1 MRWRRRRKRPPGGLP
16 TPQLDRLAL
25 PRQVDR
31 RVMLG
36 RSEGESMRGRGNGVR
51 WGTEQEPAP
60 TTNPPRRLAI
70 FFFSPLLL
78 LPPACTV
85 QPLPPFAYCLRRCCR
100 HRHRHRHSHCRCGLV
115 YSRAAISWIR
125 GSLSLTLVKQRALRM
140 QQDEGALGGSGR
152 TSH

>member
-1 MRWRRRRKRPPGGLP
+1 MRGRRRRKRPPGGLP

-31 RVMLG
+31 RVRLG

-78 LPPACTV
+78 LPPACLPA
-85 QPLPPFAYCLRRCCR
+85 QFSLCCPLLIA
-100 HRHRHRHSHCRCGLV
+100 S
-115 YSRAAISWIR
+115 AASAAAAAAA
-125 GSLSLTLVKQRALRM
+125 TATPTAAAV
-140 QQDEGALGGSGR
+140 
-152 TSH
+152 